1 MENFLDLT
9 IHVLLQQSLLLIG
22 NVILLK
28 TNVAMFL
35 KSANGFATHL
45 VSFFMIVS
53 FSKLRLV
60 LFLLKSFTAQKMK
73 FSVKDFFS
81 KCDQICSF
89 QRIWSHLL
97 KKPLMGNFIFCAVII
112 GKLQL

>member
-45 VSFFMIVS
+45 VSFFMMA
-53 FSKLRLV
+53 KLRLI

-112 GKLQL
+112 VKLQL